1 MKASLGNN
9 ATRKKLADISNIP
22 EEMRFTCQNEKAE
35 RSSVCSKEFLDKL
48 QKENMALMKI
58 VAEKKYPLFV
68 DFLVSIGTITFVLV
82 SLLPCSLI
90 PVLYSKIIELA
101 GAEIQKMRINLQ
113 QMQKK
118 NHELAQSNSQMLAEL
133 NSAKDRL
140 KAVQHELGCK
150 NGLIKA
156 KKLEAEEIAKQKMC
170 QQLNDEVKPVK
181 CEEAADSSLG
191 NGDNDRPAKFK
202 RKPQSKSLDSNKQ
215 VQPQDMAENKRPC
228 VRRQSARFKREA
240 PEHTTTTTSTSQSQ
254 ATKHDEDYSE
264 AEDKCPPMVNLVQ
277 QNGSDLESN
286 AALRFEPIEF
296 GRSSLSRPLRH
307 AAKKVQSYKEIPV
320 NIKMRRPV

>member
-58 VAEKKYPLFV
+58 VAEKN
-68 DFLVSIGTITFVLV
+68 
-82 SLLPCSLI
+82 
-90 PVLYSKIIELA
+90 KIIELA

>member
-22 EEMRFTCQNEKAE
+22 EEMRFTSQNEKAE

-58 VAEKKYPLFV
+58 VAEKN
-68 DFLVSIGTITFVLV
+68 
-82 SLLPCSLI
+82 
-90 PVLYSKIIELA
+90 KIIELA

-156 KKLEAEEIAKQKMC
+156 KKLEAEEIAKQKMY

-254 ATKHDEDYSE
+254 ATKHDENYSE

-286 AALRFEPIEF
+286 PALRFEPIEF

>member
-22 EEMRFTCQNEKAE
+22 EEMRFTSQNEKAE
-35 RSSVCSKEFLDKL
+35 HSSVCSKEFLDKL
-48 QKENMALMKI
+48 QKENMAFMKI
-58 VAEKKYPLFV
+58 VAEKN
-68 DFLVSIGTITFVLV
+68 
-82 SLLPCSLI
+82 
-90 PVLYSKIIELA
+90 KIIELA

-140 KAVQHELGCK
+140 KTVQHELGCK

-156 KKLEAEEIAKQKMC
+156 KKLEAE
-170 QQLNDEVKPVK
+170 VKPVK
-181 CEEAADSSLG
+181 CEEEADSSLG
-191 NGDNDRPAKFK
+191 NGDNDRPAKIK
-202 RKPQSKSLDSNKQ
+202 RKPQSKSLGSNKQ

-240 PEHTTTTTSTSQSQ
+240 PEHTTTTTSTSQCQ
-254 ATKHDEDYSE
+254 ATKHDEDYFE

-277 QNGSDLESN
+277 QNGSDEESN
-286 AALRFEPIEF
+286 PALRFEPIEF
-296 GRSSLSRPLRH
+296 GRSSFSRPLRH